1 MEKIIEKI
9 FIHCKIPLEV
19 ALVIGIAFFGIN
31 PIQSQDED
39 FSEMKFQLD
48 SIILEGIDSMA
59 YPGAQVLVL
68 IGGEEVYHKTYGH
81 HTYDKEIEVKKDDI
95 YDFASV
101 TKVVSGLPILMQLY
115 GEGKFDLDAQL
126 KNYFPEFKKSNLS
139 KLTFRNMLAHR
150 AGLIPY
156 IVFYK
161 DAFNDDGRLKKNSF
175 SFQYSKN
182 FPIKI
187 TPRLFLHKDYK
198 EKKMYKAIK
207 KADVDDEGQYRYSGL
222 LFLLM
227 PEMIELLVGD
237 DFESYLYENIYVPL
251 GATTLT
257 YNPRKRFTKSR
268 IIPTE
273 KDNFFRYQLVHG
285 TVHDEAAAMLD
296 GISCNAGLFG
306 STQDLARIFQMYLNG
321 GVYEK
326 NRYIPEK
333 AINEFT
339 RYQFPEED
347 NRRGLGF
354 DKPLLE
360 YDADLSYV
368 AKDASRESF
377 GHSGFTGTFVW
388 ADPKYDMVFVFMSN
402 RVYPSRTHRKLYS
415 MGIRPKIHQAVYDA
429 LK

>member
-1 MEKIIEKI
+1 MGRLLDKI
-9 FIHCKIPLEV
+9 FKRTNFSLKV
-19 ALVIGIAFFGIN
+19 TLVIVFVFFGIN
-31 PIQSQDED
+31 YVHSQDKD
-39 FSEMKFQLD
+39 YSVMKSQLD
-48 SIILEGIDSMA
+48 SIILDGVDSMA

-68 IGGEEVYHKTYGH
+68 VGGKEIYHKTYGH
-81 HTYDKEIEVKKDDI
+81 HTYNNEIAVKKDDI

-101 TKVVSGLPILMQLY
+101 TKVVSGLPVLMQLY

-126 KNYFPEFKKSNLS
+126 KDYYPDFKKSKLA

-150 AGLIPY
+150 AGLTPY
-156 IVFYK
+156 IVFYQ
-161 DAFNDDGRLKKNSF
+161 DAFKDDGRLKKNSF
-175 SFQYSKN
+175 SFQYSKD

-198 EKKMYKAIK
+198 EKKMYKSIK
-207 KADVDDEGQYRYSGL
+207 KSEVDDEGQYRYSGL

-227 PEMIELLVGD
+227 PEIVELLVGD

-257 YNPRKRFTKSR
+257 YNPRKRFPKSR

-273 KDNFFRYQLVHG
+273 KDNIFRYQLVHG

-306 STQDLARIFQMYLNG
+306 STQDLGRIFQMYLNG
-321 GVYEK
+321 GVYEGK
-326 NRYIPEK
+326 RYISQE
-333 AINEFT
+333 ALNEFT
-339 RYQFPEED
+339 RYQFPKED

-368 AKDASRESF
+368 AKDASQESF

-402 RVYPSRTHRKLYS
+402 RVYPSREHRKLYS
-415 MGIRPKIHQAVYDA
+415 MGIRPKIHQAVYDV